1 MLLSRVKNWIEPS
14 ISYRSSDHYPQC
26 PQSGLSLL
34 ISCHSSPIGTK
45 NSCEADHLQL
55 LCVFSW
61 DLMTN
66 FHRSGVNESSPHMT
80 WESAALC
87 TCSKI
92 ALCRRLLNSV
102 HLQPLDG
109 LLAARAEHDAVVQA
123 GDGSC
128 TAGQCWQRRRGTHP
142 RHGIGHCGEII
153 PLIHSLAFTVIVL
166 VIGQVCQ
173 GGTGARHVYRKW
185 SRDNQ

>member
-1 MLLSRVKNWIEPS
+1 MLLSHVKNWTEPFFKLQEQWPLPTMPPVWP
-14 ISYRSSDHYPQC
+14 IPPLLAHKIHVRQIIC
-26 PQSGLSLL
+26 CCSGS
-34 ISCHSSPIGTK
+34 
-45 NSCEADHLQL
+45 
-55 LCVFSW
+55 
-61 DLMTN
+61 
-66 FHRSGVNESSPHMT
+66 FHEIWWQNTANRSGVNESYPHMT
-80 WESAALC
+80 WVC

-92 ALCRRLLNSV
+92 TLCQRLLNSV

-109 LLAARAEHDAVVQA
+109 LLAAWAEHDAVVQA

-166 VIGQVCQ
+166 VIG
-173 GGTGARHVYRKW
+173 
-185 SRDNQ
+185 